1 MINPLVDTIL
11 SCSQHLKTRQY
22 QNWSTCTARRNHQYW
37 HLRKDR
43 TYKFALPI
51 LVKDKQISF
60 CKVMKFHK
68 LFCKSQAKPSSMSHN
83 HLAFWCLKCSLLQVG
98 IELFVSLFRIMK
110 CRFTS
115 QFFFFLTQQRVS
127 TNTYH
132 RSQKFNK
139 WAGKL
144 NRSKKL
150 TCILQQVHP
159 ALVIGPE
166 PTIIQ
171 HSYTLSLPCKHF
183 SNALITH
190 LHGWVFFSK
199 NRKKKRMWER

>member
-1 MINPLVDTIL
+1 M
-11 SCSQHLKTRQY
+11 
-22 QNWSTCTARRNHQYW
+22 
-37 HLRKDR
+37 
-43 TYKFALPI
+43 
-51 LVKDKQISF
+51 
-60 CKVMKFHK
+60 
-68 LFCKSQAKPSSMSHN
+68 
-83 HLAFWCLKCSLLQVG
+83 
-98 IELFVSLFRIMK
+98 SLFRIMK

-159 ALVIGPE
+159 ALVIGLE

-171 HSYTLSLPCKHF
+171 HNYTLSLPCKHF
-183 SNALITH
+183 SNAFITH
-190 LHGWVFFSK
+190 LHDK
-199 NRKKKRMWER
+199 TKKKCNQLINLRKQFQSATLGYTYSPSSHHVMSRNCTKQHTLCCLSCNSLRESPL